1 MAHTP
6 PHNDSP
12 ISALLSALTDALLD
26 DRGSLDQIISR
37 YNVPRRD
44 AESMV
49 GLIRKLSVVLVRVRP
64 SRRFVQQLKLEL
76 TGVSQHGV
84 FQRVRFL
91 PPRVQIAAGVALLA
105 GFMLLSRRR
114 LRLSDSTA
122 QEVEV
127 GAV

>member
-6 PHNDSP
+6 PNNDSP

-44 AESMV
+44 AESLV

-76 TGVSQHGV
+76 TGASQNGV

-114 LRLSDSTA
+114 LRLSDSTP